1 MKALYIVEPLKMEM
15 RELPVPVIQ
24 APDEVLVKVMM
35 AGICGSDM
43 HNYLGESSGIAY
55 PLVAGHE
62 MAALVLETGSGAR
75 GLEAGDHVVL
85 DPVISCGY
93 CYPCSIGRG
102 NVCENLKARGSH
114 YDGCMQEFMV
124 LKRRTI
130 HKISRDL
137 PWEKAALVEP
147 FTIAGQS
154 TSRAAVS
161 AGDTVYIGGAGPIGL
176 CILLMCKLLGA
187 EVIISDIIAPRLE
200 LAARL
205 GADHVID
212 LNTEEPSAAI
222 KKMPG
227 VHGITAAFDAVG
239 HPAVFAQLVKLA
251 LPAARI
257 LCMGFSPEPSPVSL
271 VDITKKE
278 LTILGSRMSVNQ
290 FDRIIKLTEEGRLDG
305 TPLVSGVFDFKDG
318 LRAFQELKENK
329 AAHCK
334 VLIRINAEDD

>member
-1 MKALYIVEPLKMEM
+1 MKMKALYIAEPLKLEM
-15 RELPVPVIQ
+15 RELAVPVIQ
-24 APDEVLVKVMM
+24 APDDVLVKVMM
-35 AGICGSDM
+35 AGICGSDI

-62 MAALVLETGSGAR
+62 MAALVLETGSEVR
-75 GLEAGDHVVL
+75 GLESGDHVVL
-85 DPVISCGY
+85 DPVMSCGY
-93 CYPCSIGRG
+93 CYPCSIGRN

-114 YDGCMQEFMV
+114 YDGCMQEYMV
-124 LKRRTI
+124 LKRRAV
-130 HKISRDL
+130 HKISRSI

-161 AGDTVYIGGAGPIGL
+161 AGDTVYIAGAGPIGL

-187 EVIISDIIAPRLE
+187 RVIVADIIASRLE
-200 LAARL
+200 LASKL
-205 GADHVID
+205 GADQVINLKAED
-212 LNTEEPSAAI
+212 PCEAI

-227 VHGITAAFDAVG
+227 IHGVTVAFDAVG
-239 HPAVFAQLVKLA
+239 HAAIFAQLVKLA

-257 LCMGFSPEPSPVSL
+257 LCMGFTSEPSPVSV

-290 FDRIIKLTEEGRLDG
+290 FDRVIALVEEGRLDG
-305 TPLVSGVFDFKDG
+305 TPLISGIFDFEDG
-318 LRAFQELKENK
+318 VRAFRESIENK

-334 VLIRINAEDD
+334 VLLRINV

>member
-1 MKALYIVEPLKMEM
+1 MKALYIAEPLKLEM
-15 RELPVPVIQ
+15 RELPIPAVQ
-24 APDEVLVKVMM
+24 APDDVLVKVMM

-43 HNYLGESSGIAY
+43 HNYLGESSGIPY

-62 MAALVLETGSGAR
+62 MAALVLETGSGVM
-75 GLEAGDHVVL
+75 GLEAGDHVIL
-85 DPVISCGY
+85 DPVMSCGY
-93 CYPCSIGRG
+93 CYPCSIGRS

-114 YDGCMQEFMV
+114 YDGCMQEYMV

-130 HKISRDL
+130 HKISRSI

-161 AGDTVYIGGAGPIGL
+161 AGDTVYIAGAGAIGL
-176 CILLMCKLLGA
+176 CILLMCRLLGA
-187 EVIISDIIAPRLE
+187 RVIIADIIASRLE
-200 LAARL
+200 LASKL
-205 GADHVID
+205 GADHVINLKTD
-212 LNTEEPSAAI
+212 DPLELI

-227 VHGITAAFDAVG
+227 IHGITVAFDAVG

-257 LCMGFSPEPSPVSL
+257 LCLGFTSEPSPVSL
-271 VDITKKE
+271 ADITKKE

-290 FDRIIKLTEEGRLDG
+290 FDRIINLVEEGRLDG
-305 TPLVSGVFDFKDG
+305 TPLISGIFDFKDG
-318 LRAFQELKENK
+318 VRAFQELIENK

-334 VLIRINAEDD
+334 VLLRINV